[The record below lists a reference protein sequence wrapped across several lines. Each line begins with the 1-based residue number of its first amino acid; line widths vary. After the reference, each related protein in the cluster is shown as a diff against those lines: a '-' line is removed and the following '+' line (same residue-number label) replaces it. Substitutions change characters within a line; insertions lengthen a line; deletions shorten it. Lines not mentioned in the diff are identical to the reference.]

1 MIQKFN
7 IGDMVRIAKDLGPS
21 MKHFTN
27 NTDAMVVASYNQLYG
42 GGDVNSYSLFIPSK
56 VDVHSW
62 YYECNLT
69 LIKRAGYRERQA
81 VLMLLTNEPK
91 KDVLEYL
98 YSIQNPI
105 REAIIADLTRQSNQ
119 PGYEGRFWWEV
130 EGPDH
135 LNIDGSFN
143 LSQLV
148 AAIERAINEKKV

>member
-7 IGDMVRIAKDLGPS
+7 IGDMVHIAEDLGPS

-27 NTDAMVVASYNQLYG
+27 NTDAMVVASYKQLYG
-42 GGDVNSYSLFIPSK
+42 GNDVKSYSLFIPSK
-56 VDVHSW
+56 LNVISW
-62 YYECNLT
+62 YFESNLT
-69 LIKRAGYRERQA
+69 LIKPAGYREQQA
-81 VLMLLTNEPK
+81 ALMLLTHEPK
-91 KDVLEYL
+91 KKVLKYL

-105 REAIIADLTRQSNQ
+105 REAILQELDRQNHQ